1 MASRSE
7 LDGISA
13 SAGLLDTQE
22 LAVRFSDVRSAS
34 VSLAAPLSA
43 EDCCAQSM
51 EDASPVKWHLAH
63 TTWFFETFVLGES
76 HSPFD
81 ASFRELFNSYYNS
94 VGEQFSR
101 AQRGLLTR
109 PDFNTVLRYREAVDS
124 AILEA
129 LGRDLFAPELRKVVE
144 LGLHHEQQHQ
154 ELLLTDVLHL
164 LSCNPQQPAYR
175 DSPMQGVE
183 IALSSLRWCRGPEG
197 LQSLGHPGEGFCFD
211 NEGPRHDCW
220 LAPYEIASRLVSN
233 GEYEAF
239 IEDGGYRRPELWL
252 SEGWSLAQQEGW
264 EAPLYWN
271 RRDGDWSAF
280 GLQGAAPLRRS
291 EPVAHVSYFEADAY
305 ARWAE
310 ARLAREE
317 EWELIAK
324 EPSAED
330 NLLESGTLRPLAPRA
345 DREGEVAQLFGDVW
359 EWTQSAYEAYPG
371 YRADGGALG
380 EYNGKFMV
388 NQYVLRG
395 GSCVTSAAH
404 IRASYRNFF
413 PAHARWQWS
422 GIRLARDA

>member
-1 MASRSE
+1 
-7 LDGISA
+7 LNGISA

-22 LAVRFSDVRSAS
+22 LGSRFRDIRSAT
-34 VSLAAPLSA
+34 VALASPLSA

-76 HSPFD
+76 HAPFD

-94 VGEQFSR
+94 VGEQLSR
-101 AQRGLLTR
+101 ARRGLLTR
-109 PDFNTVLRYREAVDS
+109 PDLDTVLCYRQAVDV

-129 LGRDLFAPELRKVVE
+129 LGRDSFSPELRKVVE

-154 ELLLTDVLHL
+154 ELLLTDILHL

-175 DSPMQGVE
+175 DVSERGVGTPL
-183 IALSSLRWCRGPEG
+183 APLRWHRGAEG

-211 NEGPRHDCW
+211 NEGPRHDRW
-220 LAPYEIASRLVSN
+220 LAPHEIASRLVSN

-252 SEGWSLAQQEGW
+252 SEGWNTAEQAGW
-264 EAPLYWN
+264 KAPLYWGK
-271 RRDGDWSAF
+271 RDRAWTVF
-280 GLQGAAPLRRS
+280 GLHGAASLRRH

-305 ARWAE
+305 ARWAK
-310 ARLAREE
+310 ARLARES
-317 EWELIAK
+317 EWEMVAK
-324 EPSAED
+324 EPSSED
-330 NLLESGTLRPLAPRA
+330 NLLENGALRPLAPRT
-345 DREGEVAQLFGDVW
+345 DRDGEITQLFGDVW
-359 EWTQSAYEAYPG
+359 EWTQSAYQAYPG
-371 YRADGGALG
+371 YRADAGALG

-395 GSCVTSAAH
+395 GSCVTSSTH

-422 GIRLARDA
+422 GIRLARDL